1 MNWKFAVGALALALG
16 GATTAFSQAPSTPAK
31 PAVAATPAEPKTVRA
46 EGVAAIVNDEVVS
59 TFDVNQRIGLML
71 YLAGIPPTQNYVEQL
86 RVPALRALVDEH
98 LQLQEAKR
106 LKIKVSDDDVKD
118 ALGDFAQGRRKTVD
132 GVRRELASIGVN
144 FATLELQAR
153 ASIAW
158 RRLVNGF
165 YGSRIRV
172 SQAQVTETLAR
183 YAADASK
190 PQYQLSVIQLPAE
203 SAAEAEDARKVA
215 ASIMDALQ
223 RGADFGRV
231 AMQVSSAPTAA
242 AGGDMGWL
250 TKEQIRPN
258 ALQNEVDRMQRGQ
271 VAGPIAADGGLYI
284 IALRNKREGV
294 DTQASNK
301 VTLKQVAAATAQKSA
316 LDRLRRKI
324 NGCNGVEGVVA
335 GTDFAV
341 QDLGEVQEDQL
352 ADDLAQIVSKTSVG
366 AASDVFEADGKAK
379 TVVVC
384 SREAATAAGLPSR
397 AQIEN
402 KLVEEELSM
411 LSDRYLRNLYRDAT
425 VMTPMLQR

>member
-1 MNWKFAVGALALALG
+1 MNWKFAVGALAFALR
-16 GATTAFSQAPSTPAK
+16 GATAASGQAPASAK
-31 PAVAATPAEPKTVRA
+31 PPVAKEEPKTVRA

-71 YLAGIPPTQNYVEQL
+71 YLAGIQPSQEYIEQL
-86 RVPALRALVDEH
+86 RVAALRALVDEH

-118 ALGDFAQGRRKTVD
+118 TLNDFAQGRRKTMD
-132 GVRRELASIGVN
+132 GVKRELMSMGVN
-144 FATLELQAR
+144 PATLELQAR
-153 ASIAW
+153 ASVAW

-183 YAADASK
+183 YVADASK
-190 PQYQLSVIQLPAE
+190 PQYLLSVIELPAE
-203 SAAEAEDARKVA
+203 SAAETEDARKVA
-215 ASIMDALQ
+215 ASILDALQ

-231 AMQVSSAPTAA
+231 AMQVSGAPTAA

-250 TKEQIRPN
+250 TKEQIKPTV
-258 ALQNEVDRMQRGQ
+258 LQAEVDRMQPGQ
-271 VAGPIAADGGLYI
+271 VAGPFAASGGLYI
-284 IALRNKREGV
+284 IALRSKRDGV
-294 DTQASNK
+294 DTKASTK
-301 VTLKQVAAATAQKSA
+301 VSLKQIAAASAQKPA
-316 LDRLRRKI
+316 LDKLRRKI
-324 NGCNGVEGVVA
+324 NGCKGVEAAVA

-352 ADDLAQIVSKTSVG
+352 ADDLAKIVSATSVG
-366 AASDVFEADGKAK
+366 GASDVFEADGKAK

-384 SREAATAAGLPSR
+384 SREAANAAGLPSR
-397 AQIEN
+397 AQVEN
-402 KLVEEELSM
+402 KLVEDELSM

-425 VMTPMLQR
+425 VMTPMLKR